1 MKTKRLPALLLAL
14 FFFFS
19 AAAQA
24 APEEEAEEL
33 TVNAKAAF
41 LAETTTGQTLFEY
54 HADDKLYPAS
64 TTKMM
69 TALVAWEHC
78 AQEDMIPVSESA
90 VEGLAEWGSRVF
102 INAV

>member
-41 LAETTTGQTLFEY
+41 LAETTKIGR
-54 HADDKLYPAS
+54 AS
-64 TTKMM
+64 CR
-69 TALVAWEHC
+69 E
-78 AQEDMIPVSESA
+78 
-90 VEGLAEWGSRVF
+90 RV
-102 INAV
+102 